1 MIFARPDFPAAI
13 LRLASALSR
22 TRYSSA
28 SSIFTRLN
36 GRIGTS
42 YDGERHYVPNFA
54 DAPYRGPTRP
64 Q

>member
-1 MIFARPDFPAAI
+1 
-13 LRLASALSR
+13 LR

-42 YDGERHYVPNFA
+42 YDRERHYVPTDLCV
-54 DAPYRGPTRP
+54 DA
-64 Q
+64 